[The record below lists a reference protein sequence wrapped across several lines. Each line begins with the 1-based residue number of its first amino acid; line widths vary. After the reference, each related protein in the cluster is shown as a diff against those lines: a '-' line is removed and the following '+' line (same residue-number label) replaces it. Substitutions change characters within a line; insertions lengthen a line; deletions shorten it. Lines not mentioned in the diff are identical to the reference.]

1 MTGTS
6 LDGTKPRAA
15 RATSNVGAPAHGMR
29 RAEAGYPVIP
39 FLGLLR
45 RALSV
50 TGASMRGVKRAGHHT
65 DPLLSIL
72 PGIRTPPGA
81 SQRIAQRAYVQ
92 EGQGAS
98 RSKREHVAYAI
109 RPDAWPCMQ

>member
-1 MTGTS
+1 M
-6 LDGTKPRAA
+6 
-15 RATSNVGAPAHGMR
+15 
-29 RAEAGYPVIP
+29 
-39 FLGLLR
+39 
-45 RALSV
+45 
-50 TGASMRGVKRAGHHT
+50 
-65 DPLLSIL
+65 LSIL

-109 RPDAWPCMQ
+109 RPDACMQ